1 MLELQRAIKH
11 LKFAH
16 KVYKYSERVY
26 ANIKDISLKEIS
38 ANDTAEILKQNFLEN
53 KIFVYLQTR
62 IGKFLRKEKQKEK
75 HKHRHMHV
83 ILVHYVHNMFS
94 LALSISLFVSLSIS
108 MGQLFNM

>member
-1 MLELQRAIKH
+1 M
-11 LKFAH
+11 KFAH

-38 ANDTAEILKQNFLEN
+38 ADDTAEILKQKNLEN
-53 KIFVYLQTR
+53 KILVYLQTR
-62 IGKFLRKEKQKEK
+62 IGKFLRKEKEK

-94 LALSISLFVSLSIS
+94 LALSISLFVSLSQWASYLICNKCGWPS
-108 MGQLFNM
+108 VCVHAG